1 MARKKQK
8 KNLILRK
15 KLKTIAL
22 FLLIFNLLSIPL
34 YLLMHFNFSY
44 PPLQKFLTSVSRPF
58 IELFGYDP
66 TVIDYNACNVSD
78 ISGSNFKQPVCISW
92 DSTGWKSMYALVA
105 LAIATPAVAWRK
117 RLKFLAIGIPIIFLI
132 NYLRIVTTIL
142 IALKF
147 GWQYF
152 EVVHTL
158 IWREGLILAVVAI
171 WYLWLRKTWKMGKAK
186 KGKI

>member
-1 MARKKQK
+1 MARKKQKK

-22 FLLIFNLLSIPL
+22 FLLVFNLLAIPL
-34 YLLMHFNFSY
+34 YLLMYFNFSY
-44 PPLQKFLTSVSRPF
+44 PPLQNFLTSASRPF
-58 IELFGYDP
+58 IEFFGYDT
-66 TVIDYNACNVSD
+66 TVITYHACNVPA
-78 ISGSNFKQPVCISW
+78 ISGNKFPEPVCVSW
-92 DSTGWKSMYALVA
+92 DSTGWKSMYALAA
-105 LAIATPAVAWRK
+105 LAIATPLVVWK
-117 RLKFLAIGIPIIFLI
+117 KKLKFLAIGVPLIFLI

-142 IALKF
+142 IALRF

-171 WYLWLRKTWKMGKAK
+171 WYIWLRKTGKAK